1 LLISRDAIS
10 IDRGRYSRRLARDK
24 LGAIVMR
31 TGQYRTW
38 RPWEYRWASPL
49 ALLLLWQAGS
59 AVGLIPPRILASP
72 FSVMDELGRMLRSG
86 ELAGHLAVSLL
97 RVSLGLAFGVGS
109 GIVLGLLAGL
119 SRAGDA
125 AIDPL
130 VQIKRTIPVVALTPL
145 FIVWFGIG
153 ETTKIGLI
161 AFATAFPVYL
171 NLHQGIRGV
180 DRRLLDAARSF
191 GLSRSQLVWH
201 VVLPGAL
208 PSLLVGL
215 RYALSISVL
224 MLVIAEQVNATSGLG
239 YLINDARETMRTD
252 IIVVCLMI
260 YALLGL
266 GGDWLVRWIETRAL
280 AWRPALVGA

>member
-1 LLISRDAIS
+1 
-10 IDRGRYSRRLARDK
+10 
-24 LGAIVMR
+24 M
-31 TGQYRTW
+31 
-38 RPWEYRWASPL
+38 

-59 AVGLIPPRILASP
+59 ALGAIPPRILASP
-72 FSVMDELGRMLRSG
+72 LSVVGELGSMLESG
-86 ELAGHLAVSLL
+86 ELVSHLAVSLL
-97 RVSLGLAFGVGS
+97 RVTLGLAIGVGS
-109 GIVLGLLAGL
+109 GAVLGLMAGL
-119 SRAGDA
+119 SRVGDS

-153 ETTKIGLI
+153 EATKIGLI

-191 GLSRSQLVWH
+191 GLSRLQLVWH
-201 VVLPGAL
+201 VILPGAL

-215 RYALSISVL
+215 RYSLSVAVL

-266 GGDWLVRWIETRAL
+266 GGDWLVRSIEARAL
-280 AWRPALVGA
+280 AWRPALLEA

>member
-1 LLISRDAIS
+1 
-10 IDRGRYSRRLARDK
+10 
-24 LGAIVMR
+24 MR
-31 TGQYRTW
+31 KGKPRTW
-38 RPWEYRWASPL
+38 GMTSELRWVSPIL
-49 ALLLLWQAGS
+49 LLLLWEAGS
-59 AVGLIPPRILASP
+59 AIGVIPSRILASP
-72 FSVMDELGRMLRSG
+72 LSVMGELARMLVSG
-86 ELAGHLAVSLL
+86 ELAHHLAVSLG
-97 RVSLGLAFGVGS
+97 RVVMGLAIGVGS
-109 GIVLGLLAGL
+109 GAALGVVAGL

-153 ETTKIGLI
+153 EATKIGLI

-171 NLHQGIRGV
+171 NLHQGIRSV

-191 GLSRSQLVWH
+191 GLSRSQLIWH
-201 VVLPGAL
+201 VVLPGAM

-215 RYALSISVL
+215 RYSLSVSVL
-224 MLVIAEQVNATSGLG
+224 MLVIAEQINATSGLG

-252 IIVVCLMI
+252 IIVVCLLV

-266 GGDWLVRWIETRAL
+266 GGDGLVRSIEKRAL
-280 AWRPALVGA
+280 AWRPALVEA